1 MVPAGDELLIAPTP
15 ARRRYDGFALVA
27 GLAVAAIVTVLVT
40 GALAGAG
47 PRPAENSA
55 PAKSVP
61 GKLDRARAIFAG
73 GCFWCMEPAFDRVD
87 GVLSTTSGYVGGHKD
102 DPTYAEVS
110 AGTTGHAESV
120 EVVFDPARVTY
131 EKLLDV
137 FWHNVDPLAA
147 GRQFCDVGEQYRSAI
162 FYLDEAQ
169 QRAAEASRAALDKSG
184 RLHGRIATEILPAGR
199 FWPAEDYHQDY
210 YRKNPVRY
218 HYYRWGCGRDAR
230 LREVWGDA
238 APH

>member
-1 MVPAGDELLIAPTP
+1 MNHAPIRTVLSALTALAIATACAPGQASSKAFTLPSPKVDAAKPAASGK
-15 ARRRYDGFALVA
+15 
-27 GLAVAAIVTVLVT
+27 AVAV
-40 GALAGAG
+40 
-47 PRPAENSA
+47 
-55 PAKSVP
+55 
-61 GKLDRARAIFAG
+61 FAG

-137 FWHNVDPLAA
+137 SWHNVDPLAA

-169 QRAAEASRAALDKSG
+169 QRAAEASRAALEKSG

>member
-1 MVPAGDELLIAPTP
+1 MIAPTT
-15 ARRRYDGFALVA
+15 ARRRHAGFALVA
-27 GLAVAAIVTVLVT
+27 GLAVAATVAVLVT

-55 PAKSVP
+55 PAKSAP
-61 GKLDRARAIFAG
+61 GKPDRARAIFAG

-87 GVLSTTSGYVGGHKD
+87 GVLSTTSGYVGGHRD

-169 QRAAEASRAALDKSG
+169 QRAAEASRAALEKSG

>member
-1 MVPAGDELLIAPTP
+1 MIAPTT
-15 ARRRYDGFALVA
+15 ARRRHDGFALVA

-55 PAKSVP
+55 PAKSAP
-61 GKLDRARAIFAG
+61 GNLDRARAIFAG

-137 FWHNVDPLAA
+137 SWHNVDPLAA

-169 QRAAEASRAALDKSG
+169 QRAAEASRAALEKSG